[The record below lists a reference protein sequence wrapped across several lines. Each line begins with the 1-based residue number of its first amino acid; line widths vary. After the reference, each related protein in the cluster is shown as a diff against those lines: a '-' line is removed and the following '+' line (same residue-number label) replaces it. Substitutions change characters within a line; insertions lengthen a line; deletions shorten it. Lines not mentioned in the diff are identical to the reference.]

1 MRSNQDKAG
10 ERPLK
15 FTFEIDAAF
24 QTMKTDKKL
33 PEGAPPKH
41 IQRYIQ
47 SARRSLLLED
57 LEAQKAQARQIRIG
71 GLDNA

>member
-33 PEGAPPKH
+33 PEGAPPKQV
-41 IQRYIQ
+41 QRYIQ
-47 SARRSLLLED
+47 SARRSLLLE
-57 LEAQKAQARQIRIG
+57 LEAQKAQVRQIRIG